1 VVLFDDVVE
10 VFVLA
15 QQDIDAGIGL
25 DAIDGRRVG
34 LSIVIFSGKSCRLMA
49 RSRKR
54 RAAARARLAV
64 RKKSTVSPARS
75 TARYRY
81 FQ

>member
-34 LSIVIFSGKSCRLMA
+34 
-49 RSRKR
+49 
-54 RAAARARLAV
+54 AA
-64 RKKSTVSPARS
+64 
-75 TARYRY
+75 
-81 FQ
+81 